1 MPLMLNPDE
10 EVGGVLG
17 MQAFL
22 RSEEWKELN
31 VGFALDEGLAN
42 PLDEFTVF
50 FGERNPWCKYLT
62 QKLSSLWTYWNFFL
76 LLTGVKVSCP
86 GNPGHGSR
94 FIEGTAAEKLR
105 TVINRFLEFR
115 QQEKNRMDA
124 NPELTLGEV
133 TTINLTKIEVK
144 GHYILRL
151 VQLNNRLF

>member
-1 MPLMLNPDE
+1 MLMPLMLNPDE

-62 QKLSSLWTYWNFFL
+62 QKLSSL
-76 LLTGVKVSCP
+76 
-86 GNPGHGSR
+86 
-94 FIEGTAAEKLR
+94 
-105 TVINRFLEFR
+105 
-115 QQEKNRMDA
+115 
-124 NPELTLGEV
+124 
-133 TTINLTKIEVK
+133 
-144 GHYILRL
+144 
-151 VQLNNRLF
+151 